1 MFRPKNGKSSSFN
14 LSKIEI
20 FISIEILKNV
30 SFNWIDLLKDAA
42 IYSIDKKFKI
52 FNGKNIRWPIAEQ
65 YPSCQPLDLFD
76 YFNMDANT
84 PLQIF
89 FNFSIVD
96 NMQVTLLIEDRKKV
110 TSRYFYPLQVW
121 EGLLKPPLNKNCV
134 FGIFL

>member
-1 MFRPKNGKSSSFN
+1 MSY
-14 LSKIEI
+14 
-20 FISIEILKNV
+20 
-30 SFNWIDLLKDAA
+30 NWNELLEDAA
-42 IYSIDKKFKI
+42 IYSIDKKFEI
-52 FNGKNIRWPIAEQ
+52 VNGMNISWLIAEQ

-110 TSRYFYPLQVW
+110 TSRYS
-121 EGLLKPPLNKNCV
+121 
-134 FGIFL
+134 